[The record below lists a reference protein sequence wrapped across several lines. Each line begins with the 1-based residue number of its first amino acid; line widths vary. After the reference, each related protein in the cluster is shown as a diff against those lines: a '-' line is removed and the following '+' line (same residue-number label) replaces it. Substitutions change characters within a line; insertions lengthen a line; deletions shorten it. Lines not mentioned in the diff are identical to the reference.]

1 MLSSSDCHLTPWLTD
16 DSGSNFRLPFHPHHC
31 HHLGWPHHLC
41 RGIIQQSNLTLL
53 DLLPKCPCLLLQA
66 TCCQGHTMELCHSEL
81 VVQSLATTLCSSS
94 FPMPHSHNTGSLISQ
109 SRPPPFSPFILLC
122 PSNYQTSHSL
132 PSLDPMLDH
141 LNCVPTGTLNS
152 LVLLS
157 FYYHCPTKPQPWLK
171 ATPSSFQFCI
181 VPLIW
186 Y

>member
-16 DSGSNFRLPFHPHHC
+16 NSGSNCRLPFHPHHC
-31 HHLGWPHHLC
+31 HRLGWPHHLC
-41 RGIIQQSNLTLL
+41 RGIIQQSNLTVL

-81 VVQSLATTLCSSS
+81 VIQSLATTLFFQLSHAS
-94 FPMPHSHNTGSLISQ
+94 FPQHGLFNFTEPPPHSVPLSCYVPLD
-109 SRPPPFSPFILLC
+109 
-122 PSNYQTSHSL
+122 YQTSHSL

-171 ATPSSFQFCI
+171 STPSSFQSCI